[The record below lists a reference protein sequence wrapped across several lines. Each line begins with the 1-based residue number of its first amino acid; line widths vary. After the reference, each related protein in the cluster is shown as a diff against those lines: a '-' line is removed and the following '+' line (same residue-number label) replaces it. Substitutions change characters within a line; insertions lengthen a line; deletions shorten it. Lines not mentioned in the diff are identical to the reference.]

1 MNGVVKKMT
10 DKSRLRGNTG
20 SLTFRRYNMFKKI
33 KNAISDFCDRYKIF
47 ILVNILVALVLS
59 IGVVI
64 GWIIKPD
71 NNMKENTVTTYNDE
85 STFIK
90 VDEVS
95 GEAGKFDIYYDRET
109 KVMYV
114 MKFHGG
120 VTVMVNP
127 DGTPR
132 LYEEE

>member
-1 MNGVVKKMT
+1 
-10 DKSRLRGNTG
+10 
-20 SLTFRRYNMFKKI
+20 MFKKI
-33 KNAISDFCDRYKIF
+33 KNAISDFCDMHESLIF
-47 ILVNILVALVLS
+47 GSILVTLVIS
-59 IGVVI
+59 IGAVI
-64 GWIIKPD
+64 GWIINSD
-71 NNMKENTVTTYNDE
+71 NNIKENTVTNEE

>member
-1 MNGVVKKMT
+1 
-10 DKSRLRGNTG
+10 
-20 SLTFRRYNMFKKI
+20 MFKKI
-33 KNAISDFCDRYKIF
+33 KKVVSDFCDTYENIILGIILIVLIIF
-47 ILVNILVALVLS
+47 
-59 IGVVI
+59 IGVVVV
-64 GWIIKPD
+64 WVIKSS
-71 NNMKENTVTTYNDE
+71 NNMKENTVTNEE
-85 STFIK
+85 SMFIK

-95 GEAGKFDIYYDRET
+95 GEAGSFDIYYDRET

>member
-1 MNGVVKKMT
+1 
-10 DKSRLRGNTG
+10 
-20 SLTFRRYNMFKKI
+20 MFKKI
-33 KNAISDFCDRYKIF
+33 KKQISDFCDTFESVIIGI
-47 ILVNILVALVLS
+47 ILIALIVL
-59 IGVVI
+59 IGVVFV
-64 GWIIKPD
+64 WAIKSS
-71 NNMKENTVTTYNDE
+71 NNMKENTVTNE
-85 STFIK
+85 EPTFIK

-95 GEAGKFDIYYDRET
+95 GDAGSFDVYYDRET

-127 DGTPR
+127 DGTPM

>member
-1 MNGVVKKMT
+1 
-10 DKSRLRGNTG
+10 
-20 SLTFRRYNMFKKI
+20 MFKKI
-33 KNAISDFCDRYKIF
+33 KNAISDFCDMYEYHILTS
-47 ILVNILVALVLS
+47 ILVTLIIS

-64 GWIIKPD
+64 GWCINSD
-71 NNMKENTVTTYNDE
+71 NNMKENTVTNVD
-85 STFIK
+85 SSFVK

-95 GEAGKFDIYYDRET
+95 GEAGKFDIYYDRDT

>member
-1 MNGVVKKMT
+1 
-10 DKSRLRGNTG
+10 
-20 SLTFRRYNMFKKI
+20 MFKKI
-33 KNAISDFCDRYKIF
+33 KNAISDFCDCYEYHILGS
-47 ILVNILVALVLS
+47 ILVTLVLC

-64 GWIIKPD
+64 AWVIKSD
-71 NNMKENTVTTYNDE
+71 NNMKENTVTNEE